1 MEEQASTLTASDDHR
16 DEAKE
21 QPAFLTAIDHR
32 TGKEASVEIKD
43 GAVPATFF
51 HSAFATSASD
61 GDGVRLY
68 DPAYQNTAAVKS
80 AVSFI
85 DGERGVLR
93 YRGYAIE
100 ELAERASFLE
110 VAYLLIYGELPTKV
124 FCMQLYVIPSLD
136 EYQAQ
141 YADWKEK
148 VMKHT
153 FVHTRLTEL
162 MSTFNYDA
170 HPMGMFIRYA
180 DAAVLA

>member
-1 MEEQASTLTASDDHR
+1 MCDGHR
-16 DEAKE
+16 GEAEE

-32 TGKEASVEIKD
+32 TGREASVEIRD

-51 HSAFATSASD
+51 HSAFTASASGGG

-124 FCMQLYVIPSLD
+124 SSMQLYTIMPSLAGH
-136 EYQAQ
+136 QAQ

-162 MSTFNYDA
+162 MSAFNYDA
-170 HPMGMFIRYA
+170 HPMGMFIRYCN
-180 DAAVLA
+180 AAALA